1 MEIRGSVTVKSTA
14 SDPVTRR
21 GNRSGSY
28 ALQAF
33 ANSLGL
39 KIEHGAHEN
48 EGHGGVNIGLD
59 PVPGILDFSL
69 SGAGYAVKIAHGL
82 HENGEKEAAFEGFL
96 VEADRVAFPGGGADY
111 EVEVETEE
119 PEVVKGLLFDILDR
133 NDITYAPQKQTK

>member
-69 SGAGYAVKIAHGL
+69 GDAGYAVKIAHGL
-82 HENGEKEAAFEGFL
+82 REDGEAEAAFG
-96 VEADRVAFPGGGADY
+96 VGHQRGSIARQMGGLSVSG
-111 EVEVETEE
+111 VGETA
-119 PEVVKGLLFDILDR
+119 R
-133 NDITYAPQKQTK
+133 N